1 MLIYQ
6 RRANTQAIEITG
18 GNLTLSG
25 TIYALWAPLEYSG
38 GGTYQAQFIVGSMRL
53 SGRDAL
59 TLSNSG
65 SFGKANQVFLVE

>member
-25 TIYALWAPLEYSG
+25 TIYALWAPLVLSG
-38 GGTYQAQFIVGSMRL
+38 GGTYPAQFIVGSVQL
-53 SGRDAL
+53 NSNDTVTLTTPETSGQ
-59 TLSNSG
+59 
-65 SFGKANQVFLVE
+65 ANQVYLVE